1 MKKPSYKKVLRQGE
15 IDFYSISLSII
26 PEINLL
32 RSSPDKYIEHLMRD
46 KSYLKGNVL
55 YRPNQNPIRVN
66 EGESVYDEA
75 IEYLNNQEPVE
86 ELKTD
91 RRLCLACQ
99 DHSQD
104 IGEKGIF
111 SNDGSKKEIMSQR
124 LEKHLEWDYIL
135 CQLMDYCS
143 KSAIEVVI
151 SLLICDGDPLR
162 SNRKSLFRT
171 DINYAGAWTSE
182 HKNCESVST
191 IVFVGNVR
199 NLNSLAPEIRDFIP
213 NHIAKVEEE
222 RNNPKPRRFKTKFQL
237 EDPDA
242 PDNAVSYTTFKKI
255 KLVEDRAKHC
265 TQRLYTLSD
274 GTQHIVEVFN
284 NLKVR
289 AKTEPKKSL

>member
-1 MKKPSYKKVLRQGE
+1 MKRPSYKKAVKQGE
-15 IDFYSISLSII
+15 IDFYSLSLALI

-32 RSSPDKYIEHLMRD
+32 RSSPEKYVEYLEKDKTFF
-46 KSYLKGNVL
+46 KGNVL
-55 YRPNQNPIRVN
+55 YRPNQGPIRIM
-66 EGESVYDEA
+66 EGESIYDDA
-75 IEYLNNQEPVE
+75 IEFLKNQEPME

-99 DHSQD
+99 EHSQD
-104 IGEKGIF
+104 VGTKGIL
-111 SNDGSKKEIMSQR
+111 SNDGSKKESISQR

-135 CQLMDYCS
+135 CQLMDYGS
-143 KSAIEVVI
+143 KSAIEIVI

-162 SNRKSLFRT
+162 SNRKSIFRT
-171 DINYAGAWTSE
+171 DINYVGAWSSE
-182 HKNCESVST
+182 HKDCESVTT
-191 IVFVGNVR
+191 IVLVGNIR

-237 EDPDA
+237 EDPNA
-242 PDNAVSYTTFKKI
+242 PDNAVSYSTFKKI
-255 KLVEDRAKHC
+255 KLVDDRAKHC
-265 TQRLYTLSD
+265 TQRVYTLSD

-289 AKTEPKKSL
+289 AKTEPKRSM